1 MSKNYQSLFSLRLLK
16 SIIGIFT
23 SNFLV
28 LYFLE
33 LNNQNILPLGIY
45 YIVVYL
51 TIFLTIFFVRN
62 ICKTKRRIYLLRIG
76 ILLNFV
82 YFLLLAILKEKIIS
96 YVWLIGLVYGLEE
109 GFYYSIYNNFES
121 TGISN
126 EERAKFIG
134 SYTAWN
140 AILGMLIP
148 IFFGSL
154 ISAEGFGRAVIV
166 VLILVMFQIACSLIF
181 KDSHIPRADKTDLRG
196 YRKLVERK
204 TCVQKSYLLSIFE
217 GFIYN
222 GAFNSIVTVYIIKV
236 FSNSFEL
243 GIFTALF
250 SLVTCICGI
259 LFAKKVKEQDYQ
271 KLLKFST
278 FFMITGIIFIMIAC
292 NTFTI
297 ILFNFFLVFS
307 KSLMTLINEKN
318 KFDITNLSEIK
329 NRYKEEYFLGVEGS
343 LMIGRI
349 MSYGIFIL
357 LSFATTV
364 EETNLILVIFML
376 VIFCLGAASIA
387 LNKERRVQE
396 NKNHSISKNML
407 KE

>member
-62 ICKTKRRIYLLRIG
+62 ICKTEKRIYLLRIG
-76 ILLNFV
+76 ILLNFI

-121 TGISN
+121 TGINN

-154 ISAEGFGRAVIV
+154 ISAEGFGKGVIV
-166 VLILVMFQIACSLIF
+166 VLVLVVFQIACSLIF
-181 KDSHIPRADKTDLRG
+181 KDSHVPKANKTNLKK
-196 YRKLVERK
+196 YAELVERK
-204 TCVQKSYLLSIFE
+204 TCIQKSYLLSIFE

-222 GAFNSIVTVYIIKV
+222 GAFSSIITVYVIKV
-236 FSNSFEL
+236 FNGSFEL

-250 SLVTCICGI
+250 SIVTCICGI
-259 LFAKKVKEQDYQ
+259 LFAKKVREQDYQ

-278 FFMITGIIFIMIAC
+278 FFMIVGTIFIMIAC
-292 NTFTI
+292 NPFTV
-297 ILFNFFLVFS
+297 ILFNFFQSFS

-329 NRYKEEYFLGVEGS
+329 NKYKEEYFLGVEGF

-357 LSFATTV
+357 LSFATTTM
-364 EETNLILVIFML
+364 ETNLILALFML
-376 VIFCLGAASIA
+376 FIFCLGASAIS
-387 LNKERRVQE
+387 LNKERR
-396 NKNHSISKNML
+396 NL
-407 KE
+407 

>member
-1 MSKNYQSLFSLRLLK
+1 MSKNYQTLFSLRLLK

-62 ICKTKRRIYLLRIG
+62 ICKTKKRIYLLRIG

-96 YVWLIGLVYGLEE
+96 YVWLIGLIYGLEE

-148 IFFGSL
+148 IFFGSI
-154 ISAEGFGRAVIV
+154 ISAEGFGKAVLV
-166 VLILVMFQIACSLIF
+166 VLILVVFQIVCSLIF
-181 KDSHIPRADKTDLRG
+181 KDTHVPRANKTNIKK
-196 YRKLVERK
+196 YAELVERK
-204 TCVQKSYLLSIFE
+204 PCVQKSYLLSIFE

-222 GAFNSIVTVYIIKV
+222 GAFSSIITVYIIKV
-236 FSNSFEL
+236 FHGSFEL

-259 LFAKKVKEQDYQ
+259 LFAKKVREQDYQ
-271 KLLKFST
+271 RLLKFST
-278 FFMITGIIFIMIAC
+278 FFMMIGTIFIMITC
-292 NTFTI
+292 NSFTV

-329 NRYKEEYFLGVEGS
+329 NKYKEEYFLGVEGS

-349 MSYGIFIL
+349 ISYGIFIL

-364 EETNLILVIFML
+364 METNLILSLFML
-376 VIFCLGAASIA
+376 FIFCLGASSIA
-387 LNKERRVQE
+387 LNKETYKSR
-396 NKNHSISKNML
+396 NHL
-407 KE
+407 A

>member
-45 YIVVYL
+45 YIVVYF

-62 ICKTKRRIYLLRIG
+62 ICKTNKRIYLLRIG

-121 TGISN
+121 TGIIN

-140 AILGMLIP
+140 AVLGMLIP
-148 IFFGSL
+148 VFFGSL
-154 ISAEGFGRAVIV
+154 INAEGFGNAVIV
-166 VLILVMFQIACSLIF
+166 VLILVIFQIACSLIF
-181 KDSHIPRADKTDLRG
+181 KDTHVPKANKTNIKK
-196 YRKLVERK
+196 YAELVERK
-204 TCVQKSYLLSIFE
+204 PIVQKSYLLSIFE

-222 GAFNSIVTVYIIKV
+222 GAFSSIITVYIIKV
-236 FSNSFEL
+236 FNGSFEL
-243 GIFTALF
+243 GIFTAIF

-271 KLLKFST
+271 KLLKFAT
-278 FFMITGIIFIMIAC
+278 FFMIVGTVFIMITC
-292 NTFTI
+292 SPFTV

-349 MSYGIFIL
+349 ISYGIFIL
-357 LSFATTV
+357 LSFATTTM
-364 EETNLILVIFML
+364 ENNLILTLFILF
-376 VIFCLGAASIA
+376 IFCLGASSIA
-387 LNKERRVQE
+387 LDRERRKQ
-396 NKNHSISKNML
+396 
-407 KE
+407 